1 MVFSSVTFLFYFLPL
16 FFLAF
21 YATRCS
27 KTVVAVFS
35 IVFYAWGEPA
45 FVVLLSGA
53 ILMNYWLG
61 LRIEEAG
68 NRGGA
73 RPWLAL
79 GVVLN
84 LIPLALFKYSGFVL
98 QTLTTIVGLS
108 PKYALK
114 YSFALPLGISFF
126 TFHALSYLIDVY
138 RRDVRAE
145 RNLRDM
151 ILYIAMFPQLVA
163 GPLIR
168 YKTIAGELHRPR
180 VSLDRTADGVKRFVV
195 GLAQKVLVANTV
207 SASADAVFALPQGEL
222 STLLA
227 WVGIVCYTVQIY
239 FDFAGYSNMAIG
251 LALMIGFT
259 FPINFNY
266 PYVARSMTEFWRRW
280 HISLSSWF
288 RDYVYIPLG
297 GNRLSPLRTYVNLA
311 AVFLLCGIW
320 HGAAWTFVLW
330 GLAHGLLLVIERL
343 GLDRMIARWPAALQ
357 HAYVLLLVM
366 ATWVLFRAESV
377 GQAFSY
383 LGVMAGVGAEA
394 PFAPPL
400 ARFLGWDVLLALGA
414 AAVGAGPYGA
424 RLGRRTLEGL
434 SGAMRPLGSAAELG
448 TLTALF
454 VLVAM
459 SLAGG
464 AYNPFIYFRF

>member
-16 FFLAF
+16 FLLAF
-21 YATRCS
+21 HAARRS
-27 KTVVAVFS
+27 KTVVAAFS

-45 FVVLLSGA
+45 FVVLLFGS

-61 LRIEEAG
+61 LRIGEAG
-68 NRGGA
+68 ERGEA
-73 RPWLAL
+73 RPWLVL

-84 LIPLALFKYSGFVL
+84 LIPLALFKYGVFVL
-98 QTLTTIVGLS
+98 ETLVAVAGLA
-108 PKYALK
+108 PKYPVKYAL
-114 YSFALPLGISFF
+114 ALPLGISFF

-138 RRDVRAE
+138 RRDVRPE
-145 RNLRDM
+145 RSLRDM

-163 GPLIR
+163 GPLVR
-168 YKTIAGELHRPR
+168 YKTIASELHRPN
-180 VSLDRTADGVKRFVV
+180 VSLPRTADGIRLFVI
-195 GLAQKVLVANTV
+195 GLAQKVLIANTV
-207 SASADAVFALPQGEL
+207 SVSADAVFALPQDQL
-222 STLLA
+222 STLVA

-259 FPINFNY
+259 FPVNFNY
-266 PYVARSMTEFWRRW
+266 PYAAQSMTDFWRRW

-297 GNRLSPLRTYVNLA
+297 GNRLSAVRTYVNLA
-311 AVFLLCGIW
+311 VVFLLCGIW

-330 GLAHGLLLVIERL
+330 GLAHGLLLVLERL
-343 GLDRMIARWPAALQ
+343 GLGSVIARWPVPLR
-357 HAYVLLLVM
+357 HAYVMLLVM
-366 ATWVLFRAESV
+366 ATWVLFRADGV
-377 GQAFSY
+377 AQAFAY
-383 LGVMAGVGAEA
+383 LGAMAGGAEA

-400 ARFLGWDVLLALGA
+400 QRFLGFDVLLALAA
-414 AAVGAGPYGA
+414 AAVGAGPWGA
-424 RLGRRTLEGL
+424 RLGRRALEGL
-434 SGAMRPLGSAAELG
+434 SGAWRALGSAAELG
-448 TLTALF
+448 TLATLF
-454 VLVAM
+454 ALVAM

>member
-21 YATRCS
+21 YATGRS
-27 KTVVAVFS
+27 KTVLAVFS
-35 IVFYAWGEPA
+35 IVFYAWGEPV
-45 FVVLLSGA
+45 FVVLLFAS
-53 ILMNYWLG
+53 ILMNYGLG
-61 LRIEEAG
+61 LRIERAEGREA
-68 NRGGA
+68 RA
-73 RPWLAL
+73 WIAA

-84 LIPLALFKYSGFVL
+84 LIPLLLFKYSGFVL
-98 QTLTTIVGLS
+98 QTLTALVGLS
-108 PKYALK
+108 PKYAVK

-145 RNLRDM
+145 RSIRDM
-151 ILYIAMFPQLVA
+151 VLYIAMFPQLVA
-163 GPLIR
+163 GPLVR
-168 YKTIAGELHRPR
+168 YKKIAGELHRPR
-180 VSLDRTADGVKRFVV
+180 ITLDRTADGIRLFMI
-195 GLAQKVLVANTV
+195 GLAQKVLIANTV
-207 SASADAVFALPQGEL
+207 SASADAIFALPQGEL

-266 PYVARSMTEFWRRW
+266 PYVARSMTDFWRRW

-297 GNRLSPLRTYVNLA
+297 GNRVSPARTYVNLTV
-311 AVFLLCGIW
+311 VFLLCGIW
-320 HGAAWTFVLW
+320 HGANWTFVVW

-343 GLDRMIARWPAALQ
+343 GFDRVLARWPAALQ
-357 HAYVLLLVM
+357 HLYVLVLVM
-366 ATWVLFRAESV
+366 ITWVFFRADNV

-383 LGVMAGVGAEA
+383 LGTMLGLGTAA
-394 PFAPPL
+394 PFAPP
-400 ARFLGWDVLLALGA
+400 AQRFLGWDVLLALAA
-414 AAVGAGPYGA
+414 AAVGAGPYGT
-424 RLGRRTLEGL
+424 RLGRWVFEGL
-434 SGAMRPLGSAAELG
+434 SGAVRPLGSAAELG
-448 TLTALF
+448 TLAVLF
-454 VLVAM
+454 GLVAM

>member
-16 FFLAF
+16 FLLAF
-21 YATRCS
+21 YATRRS

-35 IVFYAWGEPA
+35 IIFYAWGEPA
-45 FVVLLSGA
+45 FVVLLFGS

-61 LRIEEAG
+61 LRIEREHGTGAARLWIAAG
-68 NRGGA
+68 I
-73 RPWLAL
+73 
-79 GVVLN
+79 VLN

-98 QTLTTIVGLS
+98 QTLTAVTGLS
-108 PKYALK
+108 PKYAVK
-114 YSFALPLGISFF
+114 YAFALPLGISFF

-145 RNLRDM
+145 RSIRDM

-163 GPLIR
+163 GPLVR
-168 YKTIAGELHRPR
+168 YKTIAGELHRPN
-180 VSLDRTADGVKRFVV
+180 VSLDRTADGVRLFLI
-195 GLAQKVLVANTV
+195 GLSQKVLIANTV
-207 SASADAVFALPQGEL
+207 SASADAIFALPQDQL
-222 STLLA
+222 SSLVA
-227 WVGIVCYTVQIY
+227 WVGIVCYTAQIY

-297 GNRLSPLRTYVNLA
+297 GNRGSPVRTYVNLTI
-311 AVFLLCGIW
+311 VFLLCGIW

-330 GLAHGLLLVIERL
+330 GLAHGLLLVVERL
-343 GLDRMIARWPAALQ
+343 GLGRIIAGCPIVVQ
-357 HAYVLLLVM
+357 HGYVLLLVM
-366 ATWVLFRAESV
+366 ATWVLFRADGV
-377 GQAFSY
+377 PQAFAY
-383 LGVMAGVGAEA
+383 LGAMFGVGAEA

-414 AAVGAGPYGA
+414 AVIGAGPYGA
-424 RLGRRTLEGL
+424 KLGRRALQAL
-434 SGAMRPLGSAAELG
+434 STVRPLGSAAELG
-448 TLTALF
+448 TLAALF